1 MSTSADQAISLRLH
15 HNIYVSGCP
24 IDGELVVNYR
34 LLQED
39 DVQEIYVKLR
49 GSAKTVECP
58 LRRLKRQ
65 QSTYRESMTLLRE
78 DILLW
83 TRGMVYPP
91 PGSDLLCI
99 PFHLPLPPYL
109 PPSFEHDA
117 YRGKASVCYSF
128 TVVGV
133 RPGAL
138 QFNRRIHRAIAIV
151 PCDGNALYTQAK
163 IGALVSGL
171 EQSWKVGWRKEKIRR
186 GLWGPRSTVEVHVR
200 RHFESTVERSDVY
213 TLGCVKLSVPDT
225 PSLPILVPL
234 PFIIHVKS
242 ITAPLTRAEAD
253 SQAPDQ
259 VIFPPVPCAFS
270 QFTFS
275 LYRHFLFRTLA
286 HTEARTDEVVTFR
299 QKVDIP
305 LVVDVPPPKW
315 APVIGTGREASDGK
329 GRWVQESTF
338 RSTIQLDCPPSF
350 AIDIMRCEYFLSL
363 NVPFPGLGNDVEV
376 RIPVAVSSGSVTP
389 IVREGSAT
397 TQMPFLDLPPAYWD
411 TNTRE
416 WDDHRD

>member
-1 MSTSADQAISLRLH
+1 MSTSGDQAISLRLH

-24 IDGELVVNYR
+24 IDGEIVVNYR

-39 DVQEIYVKLR
+39 GVQEIYVKLR
-49 GSAKTVECP
+49 GSAKT
-58 LRRLKRQ
+58 RLKRGK
-65 QSTYRESMTLLRE
+65 STYRESMTLLRE
-78 DILLW
+78 DVLLW
-83 TRGMVYPP
+83 TRGTVYPP
-91 PGSDLLCI
+91 PDSDLLRI

-109 PPSFEHDA
+109 PPSFEHNT

-163 IGALVSGL
+163 IGALASGL

-186 GLWGPRSTVEVHVR
+186 GLWGRRSTVEVH
-200 RHFESTVERSDVY
+200 
-213 TLGCVKLSVPDT
+213 LSVPDT
-225 PSLPILVPL
+225 PSLPILVAIPYV
-234 PFIIHVKS
+234 IHVKS
-242 ITAPLTRAEAD
+242 ITAPVSRAEAD
-253 SQAPDQ
+253 SQAADQ

-270 QFTFS
+270 QFTFR
-275 LYRHFLFRTLA
+275 LYRHILFRTLA
-286 HTEARTDEVVTFR
+286 HTEARTDEVVVFR
-299 QKVDIP
+299 QKADVP
-305 LVVDVPPPKW
+305 LVVDVAPPKW
-315 APVIGTGREASDGK
+315 VPVLGTGREASDGK

-363 NVPFPGLGNDVEV
+363 NVPFPGIGNDVEV
-376 RIPVAVSSGSVTP
+376 RIPVVISSGSVTP
-389 IVREGSAT
+389 IVRQESAT
-397 TQMPFLDLPPAYWD
+397 TQLPFLDLPPAYWD
-411 TNTRE
+411 TNNGE